1 MSRLAPLNPLDPAVA
16 TTVVATERAAMSD
29 EDIKYSYGDLDR
41 RGKFFGLHLPQF
53 VLAWIVL
60 FSLIPMLHAGSVA
73 PVVWLVALDI
83 ALVYVAFGRVL
94 DRGVW
99 EWAPVLSGRAFQ
111 MMMGESVLRGGP
123 RVDRA
128 NETNPILN
136 GPAGTLRWTRLDD
149 GRGSAVGVVHNP
161 REKSYS
167 ASLRV
172 RAGSFSLLDSGTQE
186 ARVDGWGRLM
196 AGLTTYNS
204 RLIRMT
210 VIERTIPDTG
220 DALQR
225 HFDRNLDQHG
235 PVTDHRRRRVVA
247 GYQQLINETAP
258 TAQRHES
265 FVVLTMSAKKAAK
278 DIKRSGGGES
288 GAMAVL
294 FQELR
299 AFETGVKRIG
309 LVSEGWLNP
318 RELAAVVRTQYD
330 PASVDTIDQRGRGE
344 LASRISGRLVEVAAG
359 VDPASAGPVAGRAAN
374 DYYQTDSAYS
384 RVFWCSG
391 LPKIGMNAAFHSPM
405 ILETTYRRTMTMVLE
420 PVASRK
426 AEAQLNRKQL
436 REGGDKMVRD
446 KIGKATTKRDEHN
459 ETETDRKLDEL
470 LAGHGYMRM
479 VLLVTVSAD
488 DLDSLEEAT
497 GEIQTLANLS
507 RLDLRTL
514 YAQQSAAFAT
524 AALPLGL
531 GVAA

>member
-1 MSRLAPLNPLDPAVA
+1 MTDVDA
-16 TTVVATERAAMSD
+16 T
-29 EDIKYSYGDLDR
+29 KYSYGDLDR

-53 VLAWIVL
+53 VLAWVVL
-60 FSLIPMLHAGSVA
+60 FSLIPMLHAGSA
-73 PVVWLVALDI
+73 ATVVWLVLLDA
-83 ALVYVAFGRVL
+83 ALVYIAFGRVL
-94 DRGVW
+94 DRGMW
-99 EWAPVLSGRAFQ
+99 EWAPVLAGRAFQ

-136 GPAGTLRWTRLDD
+136 GYAGMLRWTRLDD
-149 GRGSAVGVVHNP
+149 GRGSAVGVVYNP
-161 REKSYS
+161 KEKSY
-167 ASLRV
+167 AATLRV

-204 RLIRMT
+204 RLIRM
-210 VIERTIPDTG
+210 VVHERTIPDSG
-220 DALQR
+220 DAVQR
-225 HFDRNLDQHG
+225 HFDHTLDTVMGAGGVPLDQ
-235 PVTDHRRRRVVA
+235 RRRQVVGA
-247 GYQQLINETAP
+247 YQQLINEAAP

-265 FVVLTMSAKKAAK
+265 FITLVMSAKKAAK
-278 DIKRSGGGES
+278 DIKRSGGGEA
-288 GAMAVL
+288 GALAVL

-299 AFETGVKRIG
+299 AFETSVKRIG

-330 PASVDTIDQRGRGE
+330 PASVETIDQRGRGE
-344 LASRISGRLVEVAAG
+344 LASRIGGRQVEMAAG
-359 VDPASAGPVAGRAAN
+359 VDPSSAGPVAGRAAN
-374 DYYQTDSAYS
+374 DHYQTDSAYS

-391 LPKIGMNAAFHSPM
+391 LPRIGMEAAFHSPM
-405 ILETTYRRTMTMVLE
+405 ILETTYRRTMTMILE
-420 PVASRK
+420 PVPSRK

-436 REGGDKMVRD
+436 REGGDQLIRD
-446 KIGKATTKRDEHN
+446 KFGKATTMRDMQS
-459 ETETDRKLDEL
+459 ETETERKLAEL

-479 VLLVTVSAD
+479 VLLVAVSAD
-488 DLDSLEEAT
+488 DIEGLEEAT

-514 YAQQSAAFAT
+514 YAQQSAAFAAT
-524 AALPLGL
+524 CLPLGL